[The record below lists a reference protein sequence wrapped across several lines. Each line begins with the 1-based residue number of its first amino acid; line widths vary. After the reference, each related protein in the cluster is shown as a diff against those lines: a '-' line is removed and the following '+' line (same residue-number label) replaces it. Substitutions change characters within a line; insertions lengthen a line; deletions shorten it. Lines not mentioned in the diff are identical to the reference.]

1 MPVGTLMWAIRSV
14 QRLVRDQRGQAMA
27 EYSSIT
33 FMILIG
39 LAGSG
44 VAVPMFN
51 GQSLVHALYS
61 ALQVYVNSI
70 FYSLS
75 LSVT

>member
-1 MPVGTLMWAIRSV
+1 MNALRAAQRAI
-14 QRLVRDQRGQAMA
+14 QRLAYDQRGQAMV

-33 FMILIG
+33 FMLLIG
-39 LAGSG
+39 IAGTG

-61 ALQVYVNSI
+61 ALQIYVNSI